1 MIPKREWRIIGLY
14 FTEDEQ
20 TREEFR
26 DIMFSKYMDQTDG
39 DMQEALALMAWRLQ
53 QAQSQESY
61 EECAIIKDI
70 LDEFEYLS
78 R

>member
-1 MIPKREWRIIGLY
+1 MIIQISFQHYLKVCVHRR
-14 FTEDEQ
+14 
-20 TREEFR
+20 R
-26 DIMFSKYMDQTDG
+26 DIMFAKYVDQTDG
-39 DMQEALALMAWRLQ
+39 DIQEALALMAWRME
-53 QAQSQESY
+53 QAQRQESY

>member
-1 MIPKREWRIIGLY
+1 MAAKREWSIIGLY
-14 FTEDEQ
+14 FTEDET

-26 DIMFSKYMDQTDG
+26 DIMFAKYVDQTDG
-39 DMQEALALMAWRLQ
+39 DIQEALALMAWRME
-53 QAQSQESY
+53 QAQRQESY